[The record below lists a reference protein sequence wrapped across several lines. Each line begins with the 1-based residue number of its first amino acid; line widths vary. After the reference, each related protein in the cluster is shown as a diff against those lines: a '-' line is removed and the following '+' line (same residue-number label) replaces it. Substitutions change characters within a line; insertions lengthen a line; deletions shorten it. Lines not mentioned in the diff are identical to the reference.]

1 MAKAIQVS
9 ETGDISVLKYTTV
22 PMPTIKPTQLL
33 VKNHYAGINFIDT
46 YHRTGL
52 YKLPLPFIPGREA
65 SGVVEQVGE
74 QVTGFKVGD
83 RVAYTGS
90 GTYAEYTAA
99 ERSNIIKI
107 PDNVSFELGAAVL
120 LQGLTAVALT
130 RMMHPVQPG
139 QTVLIHAAAGGTGQV
154 LVQLC
159 KLYGATVIGTV
170 STKAKKE
177 LALKAGAHHVIIY
190 TETEIAPKVLELTN
204 GQGVDAVFDGVGKT
218 TFDTSLACLKT
229 LGSLVSF
236 GNASGKVDPIDI
248 MKLVPKCVR
257 LSRPSLFN
265 LIKTQED
272 FTKYATE
279 LFDLI
284 SKGKLDISVSKV
296 YDIEEIGQAHTDLE
310 TQKTTGKIVIKC
322 FK

>member
-22 PMPTIKPTQLL
+22 PIPSIKPTQLL

-65 SGVVEQVGE
+65 SGVVEQVGD

-90 GTYAEYTAA
+90 GTYSEYTAA
-99 ERSNIIKI
+99 EKSSTIKI
-107 PDNVSFELGAAVL
+107 PDNVSFQLGAAVL
-120 LQGLTAVALT
+120 LQGLTAVSLT
-130 RMMHPVQPG
+130 RMVHPVQSG

-159 KLYGATVIGTV
+159 RLYGATVIGTV
-170 STKAKKE
+170 STQAKKE

-190 TETEIAPKVLELTN
+190 TETDITQKVLEITN
-204 GQGVDAVFDGVGKT
+204 GSGVDAVFDGVGKT

-236 GNASGKVDPIDI
+236 GNASD
-248 MKLVPKCVR
+248 
-257 LSRPSLFN
+257 
-265 LIKTQED
+265 
-272 FTKYATE
+272 ATE
-279 LFDLI
+279 LFELI
-284 SKGKLDISVSKV
+284 SQGKLDISVSKE
-296 YDIEEIGQAHTDLE
+296 YDIENIGQAHTDLE
-310 TQKTTGKIVIKC
+310 TQKTTGKIIIKC